1 MGKIAFVFAGQGAQY
16 PGMGKALYETSAAAK
31 AVFDAAEAIRPGTI
45 RQCFEGTKEEL
56 TITANTQPCMF
67 VTDWACAAA
76 VQEAGIE
83 PEAVA
88 GFSLGEVAA
97 VGFAGIMT
105 FEDAF
110 RAVIRRGEAMQA
122 CAEAHPGKMAAVVRL
137 TAEQVES
144 LAAEFEHVYPV
155 NYNCPE
161 QTVCAASAE
170 DMPAFAQRVSE
181 MKGRALPLAVS
192 GAFHS
197 PFMAEASDALAEC
210 LAGIAFSAPKLPVY
224 ANLTAEPYSGDM
236 KALLAQQVKNPVRWE
251 KTVRNLMEAGFDT
264 FVEVGPGK
272 TLTGLIGKIG
282 GAKIAQ
288 PVDNPEALAA
298 LKAQL

>member
-16 PGMGKALYETSAAAK
+16 PGMGKAFYETSAAAK
-31 AVFDAAEAIRPGTI
+31 AVYDAAEAIRPGTI

-122 CAEAHPGKMAAVVRL
+122 CAEAHPGKMAAVLRL
-137 TAEQVES
+137 TTEQVEA

-155 NYNCPE
+155 NYNCPG
-161 QTVCAASAE
+161 QTVCAASEE
-170 DMPAFAQRVSE
+170 DMPAFTQRVAGL
-181 MKGRALPLAVS
+181 KGRALPLAVS

-197 PFMAEASDALAEC
+197 PFMAEASDALAAYLKNIDFAE
-210 LAGIAFSAPKLPVY
+210 PRLPVY
-224 ANLTAEPYSGDM
+224 ANLTAEPYAGDM

-251 KTVRNLMEAGFDT
+251 KTVRNLLDAGFDT

-282 GAKIAQ
+282 GARIAL
-288 PVDNPEALAA
+288 PVDSPEALDA
-298 LKAQL
+298 LRAQL

>member
-76 VQEAGIE
+76 VQEAGVV

-97 VGFAGIMT
+97 VGFAGIMS

-137 TAEQVES
+137 TAEQVEA
-144 LAAEFEHVYPV
+144 LAAEFDHVYPV
-155 NYNCPE
+155 NYNSPG

-170 DMPAFAQRVSE
+170 DMPAFAQKVSE
-181 MKGRALPLAVS
+181 LKGRAIPLAVS

-197 PFMAEASDALAEC
+197 PFMAEASDALAGC
-210 LAGIAFSAPKLPVY
+210 LADIEFHEPKLPVY
-224 ANLTAEPYSGDM
+224 ANMTAEPYAGDM

-251 KTVRNLMEAGFDT
+251 KTVRNLLDAGFDT

>member
-76 VQEAGIE
+76 VQEAGVV

-97 VGFAGIMT
+97 VGFAGIMS

-137 TAEQVES
+137 TAEQVEA
-144 LAAEFEHVYPV
+144 LAAEFDHVYPV
-155 NYNCPE
+155 NYNSPG

-170 DMPAFAQRVSE
+170 DMPVFAQKVSE
-181 MKGRALPLAVS
+181 LKGRAIPLAVS

-197 PFMAEASDALAEC
+197 PFMAEASDALAGC
-210 LAGIAFSAPKLPVY
+210 LADIEFHEPKLPVY
-224 ANLTAEPYSGDM
+224 ANMTAEPYAGDM

-251 KTVRNLMEAGFDT
+251 KTVRNLLDAGFDT